1 MRCELNRSAVAA
13 ARVLESVTVPADL
26 IVTTD
31 TDPDLADEFAAVA
44 AVTFPL
50 ACPPGTTDADTA
62 EHIARHLTAARFRD
76 FLTSP
81 DHDVLGA
88 RVDGTLLGYALLD
101 HTEPTDPEVC
111 AVVTASP
118 VSEVS
123 KMYVLPE
130 AHGTGASHALMAQA
144 LTSARE
150 HGSVATWL
158 GVSNVNLRAQRFY
171 AKMGFTQVGHKSFWL
186 NGDEQRDF
194 VMLRP
199 TD

>member
-1 MRCELNRSAVAA
+1 M
-13 ARVLESVTVPADL
+13 PADL

-31 TDPDLADEFAAVA
+31 TDADLADEFATVA
-44 AVTFPL
+44 AITFPL
-50 ACPPGTTDADTA
+50 ACPPGTSDADTA
-62 EHIARHLTAARFRD
+62 DHIARHLTAAHFRD
-76 FLTSP
+76 LFASS

-88 RVDGTLLGYALLD
+88 RVDGELVGYAVVV
-101 HTEPTDPEVC
+101 HAEPTDPEVC
-111 AVVTASP
+111 AVVTARP

-144 LTSARE
+144 LSSARE
-150 HGSVATWL
+150 RGSTATWL

-171 AKMGFTQVGHKSFWL
+171 GKTGFVRVGQKSFWL
-186 NGDEQRDF
+186 NDDEQRDF

-199 TD
+199 MD

>member
-1 MRCELNRSAVAA
+1 M
-13 ARVLESVTVPADL
+13 LESVTVPADL
-26 IVTTD
+26 IVTID
-31 TDPDLADEFAAVA
+31 TDADLAEEFAAVA

-50 ACPPGTTDADTA
+50 ACPPGTSDADTA
-62 EHIARHLTAARFRD
+62 EHIARHLTAAHFRD
-76 FLTSP
+76 HLASP
-81 DHDVLGA
+81 DHDVLAA
-88 RVDGTLLGYALLD
+88 RVDGALVGYALVAHD
-101 HTEPTDPEVC
+101 APTDPEVC
-111 AVVTASP
+111 AVVTSRP

-130 AHGTGASHALMAQA
+130 AHGTGASHALMDLA
-144 LTSARE
+144 LTAARE
-150 HGSVATWL
+150 RGSVATWL

>member
-1 MRCELNRSAVAA
+1 MRCEIDRWAVAGTH
-13 ARVLESVTVPADL
+13 VLKSVTVPADL
-26 IVTTD
+26 IVTID
-31 TDPDLADEFAAVA
+31 TDADLADDFAAVA

-50 ACPPGTTDADTA
+50 ACPPGTTEADTA
-62 EHIARHLTAARFRD
+62 EHIARHLTAARFREY
-76 FLTSP
+76 LASP
-81 DHDVLGA
+81 DHDVLAA
-88 RVDGTLLGYALLD
+88 RIDGVLVGYALVV
-101 HTEPTDPEVC
+101 HAEPTDPEVC

-123 KMYVLPE
+123 KMYVLPQ
-130 AHGTGASHALMAQA
+130 AHGTGASHALMAESLNIGA
-144 LTSARE
+144 E

-171 AKMGFTQVGHKSFWL
+171 SKMGFTQVGHKSFWL

-199 TD
+199 MD